1 MIYTRSYNNTIYG
14 YVFFTFQKTMIQRNY
29 IFLTNMYNKKKSKNK
44 TLIWNKTKKECKLH
58 LRIQIFDEEFVY
70 FSKNVNLTNQL
81 SHC

>member
-1 MIYTRSYNNTIYG
+1 MAMYFLHSKKQWFSEIISFLQICTI
-14 YVFFTFQKTMIQRNY
+14 
-29 IFLTNMYNKKKSKNK
+29 KKSKNK